1 MDLAR
6 DTPGDMPKNSMIGAG
21 GGTRFRA
28 AVGFLTR
35 LPAGRPDRYPTD
47 LTAASGFFPL
57 VGAIVAAVGIA
68 VWVVVEALLGPLAA
82 AVASVLATVA
92 LTGAV
97 HEDGLA
103 DTADGLWGGA
113 TPERRLE
120 IMRDSRLG
128 TYGAVALVAD
138 LLMRT
143 ALLAPLDLA
152 AVARVLL
159 AGHVIGRAAPLVL
172 VAWLPPARPD
182 GQGVRIGIA
191 SRGGALLAGATVAA
205 AAVASAGWWA
215 PLVVAAAAAAVAA
228 LRRAARRRI
237 GGVTGDVLG
246 AAVQVAHLAA
256 AGAVAA
262 LAQGGLLWGG

>member
-1 MDLAR
+1 M
-6 DTPGDMPKNSMIGAG
+6 
-21 GGTRFRA
+21 TRIRSTWDAFRS

-35 LPAGRPDRYPTD
+35 LPASRAAGPLRPAAPAGTD
-47 LTAASGFFPL
+47 LTRAAGFFPL
-57 VGAIVAAVGIA
+57 VGAAVAAAGVA
-68 VWVVVEALLGPLAA
+68 VWFLVEALLGPLAA

-103 DTADGLWGGA
+103 DVADGLWGGA
-113 TPERRLE
+113 TPEQRLE

-128 TYGAVALVAD
+128 TFGAVALVAD
-138 LLMRT
+138 LLLRT

-152 AVARVLL
+152 AVVRVLV

-172 VAWLPPARPD
+172 AAWLPPARRD
-182 GQGVRIGIA
+182 GQGARLGRVG
-191 SRGGALLAGATVAA
+191 RGSALLAAATVTA

-215 PLVVAAAAAAVAA
+215 PVVLGAAALAVAA
-228 LRRAARRRI
+228 LGRAARRRI

-246 AAVQVAHLAA
+246 AGVQVAGLASA
-256 AGAVAA
+256 ATVAA
-262 LAQGGLLWGG
+262 LAHGGLLWEG